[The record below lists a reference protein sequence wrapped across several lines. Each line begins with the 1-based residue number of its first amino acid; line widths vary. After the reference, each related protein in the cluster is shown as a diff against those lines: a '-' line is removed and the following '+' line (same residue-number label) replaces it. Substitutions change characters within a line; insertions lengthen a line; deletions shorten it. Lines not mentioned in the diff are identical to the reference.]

1 MIKVDRKELS
11 LAVKERKIRIKFLN
25 TSMKNKN
32 HRLTLGQLTTLKLIK
47 KEILVVIWNN
57 NHRGA

>member
-1 MIKVDRKELS
+1 MIKVDGKELY

-32 HRLTLGQLTTLKLIK
+32 HRLTLGQLTTLWNCY
-47 KEILVVIWNN
+47 KERDISCNLEQ
-57 NHRGA
+57 

>member
-1 MIKVDRKELS
+1 MIKEDRKELS

-32 HRLTLGQLTTLKLIK
+32 HRLTLGQLTTL
-47 KEILVVIWNN
+47 
-57 NHRGA
+57 

>member
-1 MIKVDRKELS
+1 MIKVDGKELY

-32 HRLTLGQLTTLKLIK
+32 QRLTLGQLTTLWNCY
-47 KEILVVIWNN
+47 KERDISCNMEQ
-57 NHRGA
+57 